1 MFFDF
6 DTVISFL
13 QIVGLLVLFV
23 SIPIATLRLIFY
35 IHEPKIIKTSS
46 PKTIYENDQDIELA
60 FLGTTIPIVASKFKN
75 SEMVK
80 WKNNQPNPIKKVTV
94 IAKTDN
100 KTVQK
105 TYNVKPEDII
115 QPQGVYSARLIK
127 AEIYKETVK
136 YHEFFFMTEIEDEHY
151 IRMTF
156 ENTAEHQKLN
166 QFLEP

>member
-1 MFFDF
+1 M
-6 DTVISFL
+6 TKLPLL
-13 QIVGLLVLFV
+13 Q
-23 SIPIATLRLIFY
+23 
-35 IHEPKIIKTSS
+35 K
-46 PKTIYENDQDIELA
+46 Q
-60 FLGTTIPIVASKFKN
+60 TT
-75 SEMVK
+75 
-80 WKNNQPNPIKKVTV
+80 
-94 IAKTDN
+94 

-115 QPQGVYSARLIK
+115 QPQGVYSTRLIK

-136 YHEFFFMTEIEDEHY
+136 YREFFFMTEIEDEHY